1 MLKMEKAILL
11 QIRLKLLTRLVMIL
25 KELIVLLNQRTNQA
39 LWLLETNNLNLFLK
53 RFKQRTMEPHL
64 QARILKMA
72 ISRAWMML
80 I

>member
-11 QIRLKLLTRLVMIL
+11 QIRLKLLTRLVMIF

-39 LWLLETNNLNLFLK
+39 LWLLETNNLNLFLR
-53 RFKQRTMEPHL
+53 RFKQRTMELHL